1 MLLLDQAIIRLKSPS
16 VEKALEDEKQNP
28 EFLSTD

>member
-1 MLLLDQAIIRLKSPS
+1 VVALSLFADLS

>member
-1 MLLLDQAIIRLKSPS
+1 MLLLDQAIRLKSPS